1 MLGCQAASLVVEL
14 VEVERGG
21 IGVIGRIVVADSAAG
36 VVDLVEQ
43 GRAVVSNEMGPA
55 DEAGVTVEEGE
66 CCREGGR
73 RSRCGGSGVEEVGG

>member
-1 MLGCQAASLVVEL
+1 M
-14 VEVERGG
+14 
-21 IGVIGRIVVADSAAG
+21 
-36 VVDLVEQ
+36 DLVEQ